1 MEAVIQT
8 REEVGTWRVQERY
21 LGVRLV
27 LNMSPEGIHITCS
40 PARLPSLLSTDTN
53 PTHTDTLSM

>member
-21 LGVRLV
+21 SGVRLV
-27 LNMSPEGIHITCS
+27 LNMSPEGIHIIRS
-40 PARLPSLLSTDTN
+40 PARPPLLLSTDTN
-53 PTHTDTLSM
+53 PTHTDAFST